1 MRLSKTKIYD
11 MQKFGK
17 GNLSTSE
24 LLEKSGYIKQIQ
36 SGLFVHMNLMKKVIN
51 NIERIVKNE
60 LENVSCLE
68 IGLNQIQSADLWKK
82 TGRYNTYGAEMFKLK
97 DRSDKEMIFTGTNEE
112 LVTYVAK
119 EYVSSYKDLSFTF
132 YQINNKFRDEMRC
145 NGGLVRSKEFLM
157 MDAYSFHRNKKE
169 LEDFYATMRECYI
182 NIFNRLGLKFRIE
195 AADSGEIGG
204 SVSEEYI
211 VETSEGDVEIGHIF
225 QLDTK
230 YSESIGAT
238 YADSDNIEKA
248 IVMGCYGIGIS
259 RLAQVIADVS
269 RVGNCFNFNRHTS
282 AYEYGIIIANV
293 NDKKQLEEGEAMYNY
308 MLREGYSVYL
318 DDRNLRIGQK
328 LNEIDIIGIA
338 NKILIGNKI
347 ENNIY
352 EKKTLSSNTWT
363 ECNLE
368 KFIHYI

>member
-1 MRLSKTKIYD
+1 MKLSSTKIYD

-17 GNLSTSE
+17 DNLSTSE

-36 SGLFVHMNLMKKVIN
+36 SGLFVHMNLMKKVMN

-60 LENVSCLE
+60 LENVGCLE

-112 LVTYVAK
+112 LVTQVAK
-119 EYVSSYKDLSFTF
+119 EYVASYKDLSFTF
-132 YQINNKFRDEMRC
+132 YQINNKFRDEIRC

-169 LEDFYATMRECYI
+169 LEDFYSIMRECYI

-230 YSESIGAT
+230 YSESMGAT
-238 YADSDNIEKA
+238 YADSDNTEKA

-259 RLAQVIADVS
+259 RLAQVVADVS
-269 RVGNCFNFNRHTS
+269 RVGNCFNFSENVS
-282 AYEYGIIIANV
+282 AFQYGIVIGNV
-293 NDKKQLEEGEAMYNY
+293 KNEEQRQAAELMYNDIK
-308 MLREGYSVYL
+308 EQGYSIYL
-318 DDRNLRIGQK
+318 DDRDVRIGQK
-328 LNEIDIIGIA
+328 LNEIDLIGTT
-338 NKILIGNKI
+338 NKILIGNNIKDG
-347 ENNIY
+347 IY
-352 EKKTLSSNTWT
+352 ETKKLSNSNWV
-363 ECNLE
+363 ECYLE